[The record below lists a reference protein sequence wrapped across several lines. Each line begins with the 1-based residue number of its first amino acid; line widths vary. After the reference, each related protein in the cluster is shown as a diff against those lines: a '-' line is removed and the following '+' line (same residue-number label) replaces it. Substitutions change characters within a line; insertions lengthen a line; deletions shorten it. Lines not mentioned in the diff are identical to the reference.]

1 MPSDLLHV
9 GDGVSR
15 FLLEPLPLPGR
26 APNPQRRTAT
36 QETGPAPRARCL
48 NLCLPASGGDQQP
61 LTLYRKS
68 STQAEASWNLDDLG
82 PNFRVGLV
90 REGPRAHLG
99 LYLRDLVGRYS
110 FGLDRISSFPNRR
123 RSSDCLPY
131 LVLKGN
137 KPSFKEKQRNRDP
150 DTARAATVGA
160 PEL

>member
-1 MPSDLLHV
+1 MY
-9 GDGVSR
+9 
-15 FLLEPLPLPGR
+15 
-26 APNPQRRTAT
+26 
-36 QETGPAPRARCL
+36 
-48 NLCLPASGGDQQP
+48 LPAARGDQQP
-61 LTLYRKS
+61 LTLDRKPFS
-68 STQAEASWNLDDLG
+68 QAEAGGNRGDLG
-82 PNFRVGLV
+82 PSFQAGSL

-160 PEL
+160 PEP

>member
-1 MPSDLLHV
+1 M
-9 GDGVSR
+9 GDGVCHL
-15 FLLEPLPLPGR
+15 FLVHYPFLLPGR
-26 APNPQRRTAT
+26 APNPLRRKTA
-36 QETGPAPRARCL
+36 QETWPAPRARSL
-48 NLCLPASGGDQQP
+48 NAYPPAAREAQQP
-61 LTLYRKS
+61 LTVHREPFS
-68 STQAEASWNLDDLG
+68 HASPGRWHLRDLG
-82 PNFRVGLV
+82 PSCWVRVRLA
-90 REGPRAHLG
+90 RRGPRAHLG

-160 PEL
+160 PEP